1 MKFGQSRNCYDP
13 NRLPETRHPRSTSPI
28 IASYRRQSNRARRPF
43 RGGAFVA
50 AEVLGYHSAITAN
63 FNGSEKLMSHA
74 RISIDPA
81 VMMGK
86 PCIKGTRITVELILR
101 KLGAGRSFADL
112 LEAYPKLTEDDLR
125 AALAFAADYMQH
137 ETVLAAE

>member
-1 MKFGQSRNCYDP
+1 MNNP
-13 NRLPETRHPRSTSPI
+13 
-28 IASYRRQSNRARRPF
+28 
-43 RGGAFVA
+43 
-50 AEVLGYHSAITAN
+50 
-63 FNGSEKLMSHA
+63 
-74 RISIDPA
+74 RISSDPA

-101 KLGAGRSFADL
+101 KLGAGRSMTDL
-112 LEAYPKLTEDDLR
+112 LEAYPHLTEDDVR

>member
-1 MKFGQSRNCYDP
+1 MIDICPSAAKR
-13 NRLPETRHPRSTSPI
+13 TTMAHPR
-28 IASYRRQSNRARRPF
+28 IA
-43 RGGAFVA
+43 
-50 AEVLGYHSAITAN
+50 T
-63 FNGSEKLMSHA
+63 
-74 RISIDPA
+74 DPA

-101 KLGAGRSFADL
+101 KLGAGRSFSEL
-112 LEAYPKLTEDDLR
+112 IEAYPQLTDDDLR

>member
-1 MKFGQSRNCYDP
+1 
-13 NRLPETRHPRSTSPI
+13 
-28 IASYRRQSNRARRPF
+28 
-43 RGGAFVA
+43 
-50 AEVLGYHSAITAN
+50 
-63 FNGSEKLMSHA
+63 MSHS
-74 RISIDPA
+74 RISTDPA

-86 PCIKGTRITVELILR
+86 PCIAGTRITVELILR

-112 LEAYPKLTEDDLR
+112 LETYPKLTEGDLR

>member
-1 MKFGQSRNCYDP
+1 M
-13 NRLPETRHPRSTSPI
+13 THT
-28 IASYRRQSNRARRPF
+28 
-43 RGGAFVA
+43 
-50 AEVLGYHSAITAN
+50 
-63 FNGSEKLMSHA
+63 
-74 RISIDPA
+74 RISTDPA

-112 LEAYPKLTEDDLR
+112 LDAYPRLTEDDLR

-137 ETVLAAE
+137 ETVLPVELRARLQQRPSVSPTVKPAERDRQ